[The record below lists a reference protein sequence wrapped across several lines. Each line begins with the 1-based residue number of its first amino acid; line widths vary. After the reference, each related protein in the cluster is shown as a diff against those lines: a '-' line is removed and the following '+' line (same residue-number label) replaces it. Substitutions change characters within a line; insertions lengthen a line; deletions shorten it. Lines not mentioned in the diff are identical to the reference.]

1 MKTVAE
7 RNTLFEAD
15 IVKGNLENA
24 GFHPVVFDNSM
35 NSFYPFTSIQGPS
48 LVDIRVP
55 DEEYEAAREWLDK
68 DLSSTI

>member
-24 GFHPVVFDNSM
+24 G
-35 NSFYPFTSIQGPS
+35 
-48 LVDIRVP
+48 
-55 DEEYEAAREWLDK
+55 
-68 DLSSTI
+68 STPWFLTTV